1 LTLWFKYGHD
11 QEVTTAIMEGFRT
24 VSVDTWL
31 EVIPQVRLF
40 FSWEQRPRV
49 LTWSTLQLIARI
61 HAPSA
66 NVRKLIQHVLTDVG
80 KAHPQA
86 LVYPLTVASKYP
98 SVPRRRAALSIMDKM
113 RDHSASLVEQALL
126 VSQELIRVAIL
137 WHELWH
143 EGLEEAS
150 RLFYGDHNIDAMF
163 ATLEPL
169 HDMLERVR
177 GLFSLFTP
185 PLTRLVVPRVRRR
198 FERSPSRRRSVGI
211 FRMRESRA
219 EGIASTVRSTISTTL
234 GIFTTRFADFELVL
248 GGVFFFT
255 SC

>member
-1 LTLWFKYGHD
+1 MF
-11 QEVTTAIMEGFRT
+11 V
-24 VSVDTWL
+24 
-31 EVIPQVRLF
+31 
-40 FSWEQRPRV
+40 
-49 LTWSTLQLIARI
+49 QLIARI

-66 NVRKLIQHVLTDVG
+66 NVRKLIQHVLADVG

-98 SVPRRRAALSIMDKM
+98 SAPRRRAALSIMDKM
-113 RDHSASLVEQALL
+113 RDHSAALVEQALL

-169 HDMLERVR
+169 HDMLERVCITNLLCVLD
-177 GLFSLFTP
+177 GSDMLDSL
-185 PLTRLVVPRVRRR
+185 
-198 FERSPSRRRSVGI
+198 G
-211 FRMRESRA
+211 A
-219 EGIASTVRSTISTTL
+219 
-234 GIFTTRFADFELVL
+234 
-248 GGVFFFT
+248 
-255 SC
+255 